1 MDDIPSHDIGDLVDQ
16 LKNAEKYLKKP
27 EKAEEEFNLDPEEL
41 EKFILNN
48 AGKLVKKSIEM
59 VDEVKQY
66 VETAPES
73 RDVSSLSELIN
84 ASSSAI
90 ETLSK
95 ILVQN
100 KKDKTQKEVKQM
112 DIDGKKQL
120 MQGEFNA
127 KVMLSRDDVMKE
139 LFAKVEKDEIKNIT
153 PDEHQEFQ
161 H

>member
-1 MDDIPSHDIGDLVDQ
+1 MEDIPGHDIGDLVDQ

-48 AGKLVKKSIEM
+48 AGKLVKKSIDM

-100 KKDKTQKEVKQM
+100 KRDKTQKEVKQM
-112 DIDGKKQL
+112 DINGKKQL

-127 KVMLSRDDVMKE
+127 KMMLSRDDVMNE
-139 LFAKVEKDEIKNIT
+139 LFKKVEAEEKNIT
-153 PDEHQEFQ
+153 QTPSQE
-161 H
+161 

>member
-1 MDDIPSHDIGDLVDQ
+1 MEDIPSHDIGDLVDQ

-48 AGKLVKKSIEM
+48 AGKLVKKSIDM

-100 KKDKTQKEVKQM
+100 KRDKTQKEVKQM

-127 KVMLSRDDVMKE
+127 KMMLSRDDVMNE
-139 LFAKVEKDEIKNIT
+139 LFKKVDKEEKNVT
-153 PDEHQEFQ
+153 PTEYLDSED
-161 H
+161 

>member
-48 AGKLVKKSIEM
+48 AGKLVKKSIDM

-127 KVMLSRDDVMKE
+127 KVMLSRDDVMK
-139 LFAKVEKDEIKNIT
+139 
-153 PDEHQEFQ
+153 
-161 H
+161 

>member
-1 MDDIPSHDIGDLVDQ
+1 MDDIPGHEIGDLVDQ
-16 LKNAEKYLKKP
+16 LKNADQYLKKP
-27 EKAEEEFNLDPEEL
+27 EKAKEEFNLDPEEL
-41 EKFILNN
+41 EQFVLNN
-48 AGKLVKKSIEM
+48 AGSLVKKSIDM

-100 KKDKTQKEVKQM
+100 KKDKTQRTVKQM
-112 DIDGKKQL
+112 DIEGKKQL

-127 KVMLSRDDVMKE
+127 KKMLSRDDVMNE
-139 LFAKVEKDEIKNIT
+139 LFSKVKEEEVKNIT
-153 PDEHQEFQ
+153 PVEPQE
-161 H
+161 

>member
-1 MDDIPSHDIGDLVDQ
+1 MDDIPGHDIGDLVDQ

-48 AGKLVKKSIEM
+48 AGKLVKKSIDM

-139 LFAKVEKDEIKNIT
+139 LFAKVEREEKDIT
-153 PDEHQEFQ
+153 PTQSQE
-161 H
+161 

>member
-48 AGKLVKKSIEM
+48 AGKLVKKSIDM

-100 KKDKTQKEVKQM
+100 KRDKTQKEVKQM

-139 LFAKVEKDEIKNIT
+139 LFAKVEKEEKDIT
-153 PDEHQEFQ
+153 PTQSQE
-161 H
+161 

>member
-1 MDDIPSHDIGDLVDQ
+1 
-16 LKNAEKYLKKP
+16 
-27 EKAEEEFNLDPEEL
+27 
-41 EKFILNN
+41 
-48 AGKLVKKSIEM
+48 M

-100 KKDKTQKEVKQM
+100 KKDKTQRTVKQL
-112 DIDGKKQL
+112 DIEGKKQL

-127 KVMLSRDDVMKE
+127 KMMLSRDDVMNE
-139 LFAKVEKDEIKNIT
+139 LFSKVKEEEVKNIT
-153 PDEHQEFQ
+153 HVEPQEYSYYLIYF
-161 H
+161 

>member
-1 MDDIPSHDIGDLVDQ
+1 MEDIPSHDIGDLVDQ

-27 EKAEEEFNLDPEEL
+27 EKAEEEFNLDTEEL

-48 AGKLVKKSIEM
+48 AGKLVKKSIDM

-100 KKDKTQKEVKQM
+100 KRDKTQKEVKQM

-127 KVMLSRDDVMKE
+127 KMMLSRDDVMNE
-139 LFAKVEKDEIKNIT
+139 LFKKVEAEEKNIT
-153 PDEHQEFQ
+153 PTPSQE
-161 H
+161 

>member
-48 AGKLVKKSIEM
+48 AGKLVKKSIDM

-100 KKDKTQKEVKQM
+100 KRDKTQKEVKQM

-127 KVMLSRDDVMKE
+127 KLMLSRDDVMNE
-139 LFAKVEKDEIKNIT
+139 LFNKVKNDEDVIQNQ
-153 PDEHQEFQ
+153 HQESE
-161 H
+161 

>member
-1 MDDIPSHDIGDLVDQ
+1 MDDLPGHEIGDLVDQ
-16 LKNAEKYLKKP
+16 LKNAEQFLKKP
-27 EKAEEEFNLDPEEL
+27 EKAEEEFNLNPEEL

-100 KKDKTQKEVKQM
+100 KRDKTQKEVKQM
-112 DIDGKKQL
+112 DIEGKKQL

-127 KVMLSRDDVMKE
+127 KMMLSRDDVMNE
-139 LFAKVEKDEIKNIT
+139 LFKKVDKEEKNIT
-153 PDEHQEFQ
+153 QTEYLDSED
-161 H
+161 

>member
-48 AGKLVKKSIEM
+48 AGKLVKKSIDM

-139 LFAKVEKDEIKNIT
+139 LFSKVEREEKDIT
-153 PDEHQEFQ
+153 PTQSQEL
-161 H
+161 

>member
-1 MDDIPSHDIGDLVDQ
+1 MEDIPGHDIGDLVDQ

-48 AGKLVKKSIEM
+48 AGKLVKKSIDM

-100 KKDKTQKEVKQM
+100 KRDKTQKEVKQM

-139 LFAKVEKDEIKNIT
+139 LFAKVEKEEKNIT
-153 PDEHQEFQ
+153 PTQFQE
-161 H
+161 

>member
-1 MDDIPSHDIGDLVDQ
+1 MEDIPSHDIGDLVDQ

-27 EKAEEEFNLDPEEL
+27 EKAEEDFNLNPEEL

-48 AGKLVKKSIEM
+48 AGKLVKKSIDM

-100 KKDKTQKEVKQM
+100 KRDKTQKEVKQM

-127 KVMLSRDDVMKE
+127 KMMLSRDDVMNE
-139 LFAKVEKDEIKNIT
+139 LFKKVEAEEKNIT
-153 PDEHQEFQ
+153 PTPSQE
-161 H
+161 

>member
-48 AGKLVKKSIEM
+48 AGKLVKKSIDM

-84 ASSSAI
+84 ASSSA
-90 ETLSK
+90 L
-95 ILVQN
+95 
-100 KKDKTQKEVKQM
+100 
-112 DIDGKKQL
+112 
-120 MQGEFNA
+120 
-127 KVMLSRDDVMKE
+127 
-139 LFAKVEKDEIKNIT
+139 
-153 PDEHQEFQ
+153 
-161 H
+161 

>member
-48 AGKLVKKSIEM
+48 AGKLVKKSIDM

-100 KKDKTQKEVKQM
+100 KRDKTQKEVKQM

-127 KVMLSRDDVMKE
+127 KLMLSRDDVMNE
-139 LFAKVEKDEIKNIT
+139 LFNKVKNDDDVIQNQ
-153 PDEHQEFQ
+153 HQESE
-161 H
+161 

>member
-127 KVMLSRDDVMKE
+127 KIMLSRDDVMKE
-139 LFAKVEKDEIKNIT
+139 LFAKVEREEKDIT
-153 PDEHQEFQ
+153 PTQSQEL
-161 H
+161 

>member
-1 MDDIPSHDIGDLVDQ
+1 MDDIPGHDIGDLVDQ

-27 EKAEEEFNLDPEEL
+27 EKAEQEFNLDPEEL

-100 KKDKTQKEVKQM
+100 KRDKTQKEVKQM

-139 LFAKVEKDEIKNIT
+139 LFAKVEKEEKNIT
-153 PDEHQEFQ
+153 PTQSQE
-161 H
+161 

>member
-1 MDDIPSHDIGDLVDQ
+1 MDDIPSDDIGDLVDQ

-48 AGKLVKKSIEM
+48 AGKLVKKSIDM

-127 KVMLSRDDVMKE
+127 KVML
-139 LFAKVEKDEIKNIT
+139 
-153 PDEHQEFQ
+153 
-161 H
+161 

>member
-48 AGKLVKKSIEM
+48 AGKLVKKSIDM

-139 LFAKVEKDEIKNIT
+139 LFAKVGREEKDIT
-153 PDEHQEFQ
+153 PTQSQEL
-161 H
+161 

>member
-1 MDDIPSHDIGDLVDQ
+1 MDDLPGHEIGDLIDQ
-16 LKNAEKYLKKP
+16 LKNAEQFLKKP
-27 EKAEEEFNLDPEEL
+27 EKAEEQFDLNPEEL

-48 AGKLVKKSIEM
+48 AGKLVKKSIDM

-100 KKDKTQKEVKQM
+100 KRDKTQKEVKQM

-127 KVMLSRDDVMKE
+127 KMMLSRDDVMNE
-139 LFAKVEKDEIKNIT
+139 LFKKVDKEEKNVT
-153 PDEHQEFQ
+153 PTEYLDSED
-161 H
+161 

>member
-1 MDDIPSHDIGDLVDQ
+1 MEDIPSHDIGDLVDQ

-27 EKAEEEFNLDPEEL
+27 EKAEEEFNLNPEEL

-48 AGKLVKKSIEM
+48 AGKLVKKSIDM

-100 KKDKTQKEVKQM
+100 KRDKTQKEVKQM

-127 KVMLSRDDVMKE
+127 KMMLSRDDVMNE
-139 LFAKVEKDEIKNIT
+139 LFKKVEAEEKNIT
-153 PDEHQEFQ
+153 PTPSQE
-161 H
+161 

>member
-1 MDDIPSHDIGDLVDQ
+1 MDDLPGHEIGDLVDQ
-16 LKNAEKYLKKP
+16 LKNAEQFLKKP
-27 EKAEEEFNLDPEEL
+27 EKAEEEFNLNPEEL

-100 KKDKTQKEVKQM
+100 KRDKTQKEVKQM

-139 LFAKVEKDEIKNIT
+139 LFAKVEREEKDIT
-153 PDEHQEFQ
+153 PTQSQEL
-161 H
+161 

>member
-48 AGKLVKKSIEM
+48 AGKLVKKSIDM

-139 LFAKVEKDEIKNIT
+139 LFAIVEREEKDIT
-153 PDEHQEFQ
+153 PTQSQE
-161 H
+161 

>member
-48 AGKLVKKSIEM
+48 AGKLVKKSIDM

-139 LFAKVEKDEIKNIT
+139 LFAKVEKDEIKDIT
-153 PDEHQEFQ
+153 PDERQEFQ

>member
-1 MDDIPSHDIGDLVDQ
+1 MEDIPGHEIGDLVDQ
-16 LKNAEKYLKKP
+16 LKNAEQYLKKP
-27 EKAEEEFNLDPEEL
+27 HKAEEDFDLDPEEL

-48 AGKLVKKSIEM
+48 AGKLVKKSIDM

-139 LFAKVEKDEIKNIT
+139 LFAKVEREEKDIT
-153 PDEHQEFQ
+153 PTQSQEL
-161 H
+161 

>member
-1 MDDIPSHDIGDLVDQ
+1 MEDIPGHDIGDLVDQ

-27 EKAEEEFNLDPEEL
+27 EKAEEEFNLNPEEL

-48 AGKLVKKSIEM
+48 AGKLVKKSIDM

-100 KKDKTQKEVKQM
+100 KRDKTQKEVKQM

-139 LFAKVEKDEIKNIT
+139 LFAKVEKEEKDIT
-153 PDEHQEFQ
+153 PTQSQE
-161 H
+161 

>member
-1 MDDIPSHDIGDLVDQ
+1 
-16 LKNAEKYLKKP
+16 
-27 EKAEEEFNLDPEEL
+27 
-41 EKFILNN
+41 
-48 AGKLVKKSIEM
+48 M

-100 KKDKTQKEVKQM
+100 KKDKTQRTVNQM
-112 DIDGKKQL
+112 DIEGKKQL

-127 KVMLSRDDVMKE
+127 KMMLSRDDVMNE
-139 LFAKVEKDEIKNIT
+139 LFSKVKEEEVKNIT
-153 PDEHQEFQ
+153 PVEPQE
-161 H
+161 